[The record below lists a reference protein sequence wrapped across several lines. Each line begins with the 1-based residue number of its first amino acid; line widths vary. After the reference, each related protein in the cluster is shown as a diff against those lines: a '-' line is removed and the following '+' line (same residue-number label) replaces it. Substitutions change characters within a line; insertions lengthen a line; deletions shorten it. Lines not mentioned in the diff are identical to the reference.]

1 MEKNLPPTDQRVNGR
16 SKKMGLSAKPEF
28 CEKLRSLSFYEKC
41 LQIEILEEALELYIK
56 SKKTKQ
62 QNKNIYQLL
71 GVNNGQEIQ
80 TLLVNQTLPQLV
92 FKVNDL
98 TYKLNIYQQTIQT
111 IEKQMKPFL
120 GSMSLMELEAK
131 INFLTSTYFNK
142 IGLITT
148 YEVLKESLSE
158 CLRLEKERQKPPKLF
173 NGYSGN

>member
-1 MEKNLPPTDQRVNGR
+1 MEKNLQLDKRVSGR

-71 GVNNGQEIQ
+71 GVNNSQEIQ
-80 TLLVNQTLPQLV
+80 NLLVNQTLPQLV
-92 FKVNDL
+92 FKINDL
-98 TYKLNIYQQTIQT
+98 TYKLNIYQQTIPA
-111 IEKQMKPFL
+111 IEKQMQPLL

-131 INFLTSTYFNK
+131 INFLTSIYFNK
-142 IGLITT
+142 IGLTTT
-148 YEVLKESLSE
+148 YEVLRESLSE
-158 CLRLEKERQKPPKLF
+158 FLKIKKERKIKKKSPIFKTKK
-173 NGYSGN
+173 